1 MCITFAW
8 ILDRIMFLR
17 IDLHVRKYFH
27 DDDDDDLQRNPST
40 TTTTTTTE
48 VFHGVDDDVD
58 DDDQVENILEH
69 THILKVYKSLHS
81 LAKIIRCF

>member
-27 DDDDDDLQRNPST
+27 DDDLQRNPST

-48 VFHGVDDDVD
+48 VFHGVDDDDVD

-69 THILKVYKSLHS
+69 THTHIEG
-81 LAKIIRCF
+81 I